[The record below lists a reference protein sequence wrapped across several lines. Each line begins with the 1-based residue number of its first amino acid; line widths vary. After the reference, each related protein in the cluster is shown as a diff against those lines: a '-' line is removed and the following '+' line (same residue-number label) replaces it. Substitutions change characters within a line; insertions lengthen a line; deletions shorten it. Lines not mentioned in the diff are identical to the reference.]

1 MDAFIA
7 KKLMMHLLATDSF
20 SIADFL
26 KRNYEQVS
34 ICGVYRMK
42 SVMIS
47 SHFEIFNA
55 KKTILSSERVS
66 L

>member
-1 MDAFIA
+1 
-7 KKLMMHLLATDSF
+7 MHLLATDSF

-47 SHFEIFNA
+47 SHFKIFNA